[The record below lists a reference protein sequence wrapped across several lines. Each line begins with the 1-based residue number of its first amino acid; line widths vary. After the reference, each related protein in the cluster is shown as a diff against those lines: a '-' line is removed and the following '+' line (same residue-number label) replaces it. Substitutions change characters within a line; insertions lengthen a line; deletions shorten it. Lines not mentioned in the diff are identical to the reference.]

1 MREKLLKLMEN
12 RKLTASRLAELLGI
26 RSSGISHILSGR
38 NNPSFDLLQKI
49 LRRFPMINPDWL
61 LLESEQMFR
70 PGYTDDGVGD
80 DESLSAE
87 ANLFDSGA
95 DAEITPSA
103 ATQPNDG
110 AQSEN
115 LGTASATIT
124 RELAQPQNPKRAV
137 RRIIVLYDDNTFESY
152 NPR

>member
-80 DESLSAE
+80 NESLSAE
-87 ANLFDSGA
+87 ASLFDSGA
-95 DAEITPSA
+95 DAEVTPAA

-115 LGTASATIT
+115 LGTASVPIT